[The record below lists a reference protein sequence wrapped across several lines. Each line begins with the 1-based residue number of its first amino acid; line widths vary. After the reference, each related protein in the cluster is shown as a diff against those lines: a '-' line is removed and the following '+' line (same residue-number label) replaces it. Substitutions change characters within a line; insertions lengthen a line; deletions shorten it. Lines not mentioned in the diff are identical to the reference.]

1 MKGLIVYESP
11 YGATLI
17 YAREL
22 QKALNFPLISLSDL
36 EYSSVDQYDIII
48 VGTFVFSGRIFKSQA
63 INQLMTQHP
72 DPFWILYTVGISTP
86 RLTDFQRLIGEVF
99 TPQAC
104 KHLAS
109 FHYRGR
115 IATKRF
121 SLMYLASKRM
131 KRQPGTSLDDVVLGP
146 EEWHLVDHHGLTV
159 ENEDLKDITNMI
171 EYIREIVQYM

>member
-1 MKGLIVYESP
+1 M
-11 YGATLI
+11 
-17 YAREL
+17 
-22 QKALNFPLISLSDL
+22 
-36 EYSSVDQYDIII
+36 
-48 VGTFVFSGRIFKSQA
+48 
-63 INQLMTQHP
+63 
-72 DPFWILYTVGISTP
+72 
-86 RLTDFQRLIGEVF
+86 
-99 TPQAC
+99 
-104 KHLAS
+104 AS